1 MKKLAFITVFM
12 LLSGFAFGQ
21 NIQKGNLIGTHVMT
35 VTLQPGVTMEKLM
48 DFYKTN
54 VIPEMEK
61 NYSNMKAYQ
70 VKGVRGEKM
79 NSFGMILVFKSAQD
93 RDKYY
98 NADGSY
104 SELGESANAK
114 LKPVSDELQKL
125 GSVTSEY
132 TDWIVQ

>member
-1 MKKLAFITVFM
+1 
-12 LLSGFAFGQ
+12 
-21 NIQKGNLIGTHVMT
+21 MT
-35 VTLQPGVTMEKLM
+35 VTLQPGVTMEKFM

-54 VIPEMEK
+54 IIPEMEK

-70 VKGVRGEKM
+70 VKGIRGEKM

-98 NADGSY
+98 KADGSY
-104 SELGESANAK
+104 SELGESAYAK
-114 LKPVSDELQKL
+114 FKPVSDELAKL
-125 GSVTSEY
+125 GTVTSEY

>member
-1 MKKLAFITVFM
+1 MKKLAFITVIM